1 MQDSTNTLHAQN
13 KTHTHTHTLPAL
25 PSKKK
30 QKREKKSKVEKA
42 MENTMGSF
50 VKFQAEA
57 DEKFEK
63 REEERWKKEMELEE
77 RHRKE
82 AQQHDMNMMQM
93 LGQMLQRRSYLPPTS
108 SPYHLDY
115 DDNTF

>member
-1 MQDSTNTLHAQN
+1 M
-13 KTHTHTHTLPAL
+13 HTTKYTHTLPAP

-63 REEERWKKEMELEE
+63 REEEQWKKEMELEE
-77 RHRKE
+77 RRRKE

-93 LGQMLQRRSYLPPTS
+93 LGQMLCIQHRSYLPPTS
-108 SPYHLDY
+108 SPYYDLGY

>member
-1 MQDSTNTLHAQN
+1 M
-13 KTHTHTHTLPAL
+13 HTKYTLPAP

-30 QKREKKSKVEKA
+30 QKREKSKVEKA

-63 REEERWKKEMELEE
+63 KEEERWKKEMELG
-77 RHRKE
+77 K
-82 AQQHDMNMMQM
+82 A
-93 LGQMLQRRSYLPPTS
+93 
-108 SPYHLDY
+108 
-115 DDNTF
+115 